1 MTDFPLIKAF
11 TVIFVIETIPSGD
24 VAHPVLSPHGPA
36 VSDFDLQAF
45 DLLGELDA
53 LGVAQ
58 RFALFVGVAHVQHFA
73 HEVDDRL
80 GLVEGSGTY
89 VDIEHHFPLK

>member
-45 DLLGELDA
+45 DLFGELDT
-53 LGVAQ
+53 LGIGQ
-58 RFALFVGVAHVQHFA
+58 RFSLL
-73 HEVDDRL
+73 R
-80 GLVEGSGTY
+80 Y
-89 VDIEHHFPLK
+89 VSDI